1 MRKATLRGHGNPQKR
16 YNFAA
21 ACYNLSQLLRKKF
34 GCGTLKMAQ
43 AAGPNTLFWPFLSL
57 LHLFTVYRQTL
68 SPRQSRFSAS
78 PSVFLRCLRVNTK
91 TLGFS
96 TVC

>member
-1 MRKATLRGHGNPQKR
+1 MRKATLRGHGNLQKR

-43 AAGPNTLFWPFLSL
+43 ATQLSALFGHFLAYGSSLGSFAKLSL
-57 LHLFTVYRQTL
+57 LANRAFPLR
-68 SPRQSRFSAS
+68 RAS
-78 PSVFLRCLRVNTK
+78 FYA
-91 TLGFS
+91 
-96 TVC
+96 VCV